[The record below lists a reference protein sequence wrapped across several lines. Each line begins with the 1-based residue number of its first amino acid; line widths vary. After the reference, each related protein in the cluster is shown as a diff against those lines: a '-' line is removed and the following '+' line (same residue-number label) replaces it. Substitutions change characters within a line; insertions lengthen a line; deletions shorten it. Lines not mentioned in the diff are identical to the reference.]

1 MRTTF
6 FFRERVSV
14 MECLHLDK
22 VPFQLNPVWSYYCSL
37 NMTMF
42 VFLITLSPLPF
53 IPQPFPCFQ
62 LHFCTSRP
70 VAEVKPRVSLPS
82 LTTVSLSAPSARTPP
97 LSGSVS
103 PAEHSTVAGLSFWPC
118 VAYHKLWP
126 TILQMNTDMLLPM
139 GWSTRRRQSRTLFAW
154 RPMSS
159 VSSAMTVMSSSSM
172 TQLISKFSLLHR
184 LILSQI

>member
-1 MRTTF
+1 MYSQIGTSNQSHEQICVQSIWGPLTENSSVSNCLVWTCLFKSYLAGAQVKYAIDTSVQITLPIIEVGEMRTTF

-22 VPFQLNPVWSYYCSL
+22 VPFQLNPVWSYYL

-53 IPQPFPCFQ
+53 IPQPFPCLQ

-103 PAEHSTVAGLSFWPC
+103 PAEH
-118 VAYHKLWP
+118 
-126 TILQMNTDMLLPM
+126 
-139 GWSTRRRQSRTLFAW
+139 
-154 RPMSS
+154 
-159 VSSAMTVMSSSSM
+159 
-172 TQLISKFSLLHR
+172 
-184 LILSQI
+184 